1 MMKAIKFFFLF
12 SILLLVCLVGCAK
25 AEDPREGFVLEVND
39 HSILVVQNVSQEKY
53 NELKDVSSEALIDQG
68 GLELIWLTYEK
79 DQFQKGDHVVFWI
92 DGGVRESYPE
102 QADAKKLRL
111 SKK

>member
-1 MMKAIKFFFLF
+1 MMKAIEFFFLF
-12 SILLLVCLVGCAK
+12 SILLLVSLVGCAK
-25 AEDPREGFVLEVND
+25 AEAPREGFVLEVND

-79 DQFQKGDHVVFWI
+79 ADQFQKGDHVVFWI
-92 DGGVRESYPE
+92 DGGVRESYLE
-102 QADAKKLRL
+102 QANAKKVER
-111 SKK
+111 K